1 MEPSFEILPFKRI
14 FSFNLNEGS
23 EGCICEGKEFCNVT
37 RVNKYLSLLSLFCE
51 FSRDH
56 AIKIFIFK
64 KKEIKLLTK
73 EQQEPYKNAKICF
86 ISKE

>member
-14 FSFNLNEGS
+14 SSFN
-23 EGCICEGKEFCNVT
+23 
-37 RVNKYLSLLSLFCE
+37 LSLLSLFCE

-56 AIKIFIFK
+56 AIKIINFK

-73 EQQEPYKNAKICF
+73 EQQKPYKNAKICF